1 MENEENDCF
10 EFIIFIFLL
19 NVKSLQSNKQ
29 VFLIDHA
36 LTFRYGDLPKLLQ
49 SHLQLTDRLSNM
61 LKYWQTKKKNCHRP
75 PIYMRIQN
83 PTLFNKNLMI

>member
-1 MENEENDCF
+1 M
-10 EFIIFIFLL
+10 LR
-19 NVKSLQSNKQ
+19 VYSKTTLQSNKQ

-61 LKYWQTKKKNCHRP
+61 LKYWQTKKELPSSSN
-75 PIYMRIQN
+75 IYEDPKSN
-83 PTLFNKNLMI
+83 AF